1 MGALVCGSSPS
12 PFGLLY
18 RVLWFPC
25 SKTFPQLLYPLPP
38 PAFILPGVQPS
49 AGFSFMRA
57 ACYRVSFSL
66 RRWLLSQPS
75 RENPLAYPSSKGST
89 YEPGCWRRVF
99 SFPDPPPLRWW
110 NSSYPSGLV
119 GWEGYSLL
127 RSCLLPGFMI
137 SSFSSFWSSERGRCV
152 VSFFFPLLLHSLSSC
167 RGRAEAVVLVG
178 PVRSPVLPFLD

>member
-1 MGALVCGSSPS
+1 MDQVLLLSDFCTGSSGS
-12 PFGLLY
+12 PVPRHFHSSSIPCLLLPLFFLVFSL
-18 RVLWFPC
+18 RLGF
-25 SKTFPQLLYPLPP
+25 LL
-38 PAFILPGVQPS
+38 
-49 AGFSFMRA
+49 RA

-152 VSFFFPLLLHSLSSC
+152 VSFFFPLLLRSLSSC

-178 PVRSPVLPFLD
+178 PVRSPVLPS